1 MGSNVSDEV
10 SQELASWA
18 GGLTSRRGS
27 ASMQVPI
34 TWDQKSQ
41 KSAPLGVGGGG
52 GGGAA
57 SDGAG
62 GISRELLRPPS
73 PSTPSSQAHQ
83 ATLDPL
89 SCSLSHQVAPILG
102 SALRFEQA
110 FGSVQPP
117 ALGPGFDLQDTTSS
131 AGRTSLNQVIR
142 NIYVQL
148 PVMYQLM

>member
-52 GGGAA
+52 GGGGA

-62 GISRELLRPPS
+62 GSSRELLRPAS

-83 ATLDPL
+83 VTLDPL
-89 SCSLSHQVAPILG
+89 SCSLSHQAPLLG